1 MFDRLIGQPGVTRLR
16 EDLIGSRMPY
26 ASMFKGE
33 RYTGKMTAALEA
45 ARILSCDGAGSA
57 FCDCDSCTRQRLTSH
72 PYTLILGN
80 RDFMVEIE
88 AHATGFLKF
97 RNEHYAR
104 KFVRSVRIL
113 LARFR
118 SDIFEPS
125 GNVQKAAT
133 VSAYETDELIEEF
146 LSNHTDKRTLS
157 ADKAIKAII
166 KRAAALDQSIRSTNI
181 PVQQIRGI
189 NTWLLSTPED
199 STKCVIIE
207 GVESMGDASQNA
219 LLKVLEEPPA
229 RSYFILLSGLIGRM
243 LPTLTC
249 RVRTY
254 RFANLGPES
263 VSQILQEEVLTD
275 PESYDSI
282 TTCLMMMGGVDCRQ
296 LRSDAEIFLGQAIGR
311 KDYEP
316 ILLSGIIERIQKNK
330 TLGSFLEELSDI
342 LAQDFHDGLLSDSK
356 AERFMREINESSR
369 RANEM
374 RQSVGLVLQR
384 LLFTMRTAK
393 V

>member
-1 MFDRLIGQPGVTRLR
+1 MFDRLIGQPGVTRLI
-16 EDLIGSRMPY
+16 EELKSSRMPY

-33 RYTGKMTAALEA
+33 RYTGKLTAALET
-45 ARILSCDGAGSA
+45 ARVLSCGNTGSA
-57 FCDCDSCTRQRLTSH
+57 LCDCDSCTRQRLTSY

-88 AHATGFLKF
+88 AHATGFLKY

-104 KFVRSVRIL
+104 KLVRSVRIL
-113 LARFR
+113 LGRFR
-118 SDIFEPS
+118 SDIFEPT
-125 GNVQKAAT
+125 GNVQKASA

-146 LSNHTDKRTLS
+146 LSNHTEKRTLS

-166 KRAAALDQSIRSTNI
+166 KKAAALDQSIKSSNI

-229 RSYFILLSGLIGRM
+229 RSYFILLSGRIGRL
-243 LPTLTC
+243 LPTITS

-254 RFANLGPES
+254 HFADLGPDA
-263 VSQILQEEVLTD
+263 VSQILQEEFQTD

-282 TTCLMMMGGVDCRQ
+282 KTCLMMMGGVDCRQ

-316 ILLSGIIERIQKNK
+316 ILLSSIIERIQKNK
-330 TLGSFLEELSDI
+330 TLGSFLEELGDI
-342 LAQDFHDGLLSDSK
+342 LAQDFHDGLLSDRQ
-356 AERFMREINESSR
+356 AERFIREIDESSR

-374 RQSVGLVLQR
+374 RQSVGLVMER
-384 LLFTMRTAK
+384 LLYMMRTGK